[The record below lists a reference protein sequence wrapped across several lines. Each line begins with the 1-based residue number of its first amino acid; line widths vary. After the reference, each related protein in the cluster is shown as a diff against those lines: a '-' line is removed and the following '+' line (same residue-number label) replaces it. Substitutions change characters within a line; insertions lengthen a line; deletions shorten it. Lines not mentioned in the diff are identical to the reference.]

1 MGVSLPGGGGG
12 GGRTRSLSADLNLV
26 PFIDFLSVCIT
37 FLLLTAV
44 WTQISAMQVDQA
56 VQDPNQEPPPPP
68 DEPPTP
74 PLTVHIR
81 SDGIWA
87 GREVASGTEFPKTG
101 EDYDWVGLQGMLE
114 GDRTTYPDEIDAVI
128 VTDDGVEYQ
137 YMIHALDLTRGQGY
151 EKTLLGGGPPSV
163 AADLAPPPPAGG

>member
-1 MGVSLPGGGGG
+1 MRPRPKRRLPPPREPGVRVAVQRFARGQRREPLTRFGAIHGCQSSW
-12 GGRTRSLSADLNLV
+12 RWRWWRAYRSLSADLNLV

-87 GREVASGTEFPKTG
+87 GREVASGTEFP
-101 EDYDWVGLQGMLE
+101 ED
-114 GDRTTYPDEIDAVI
+114 R
-128 VTDDGVEYQ
+128 
-137 YMIHALDLTRGQGY
+137 
-151 EKTLLGGGPPSV
+151 
-163 AADLAPPPPAGG
+163 